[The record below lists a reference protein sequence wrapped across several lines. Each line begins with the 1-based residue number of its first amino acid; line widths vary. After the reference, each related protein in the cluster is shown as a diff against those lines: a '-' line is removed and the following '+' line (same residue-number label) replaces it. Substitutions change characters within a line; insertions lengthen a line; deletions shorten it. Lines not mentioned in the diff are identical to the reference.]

1 MSNLVVIAPSVVGII
16 ISAVIPILVG
26 LITKATLSS
35 GAKAVFMLILNA
47 VNALV
52 TTAVTTDGSAIITRQ
67 AFANFVIGVVIS
79 VAAYYGVY
87 KPNNVTS
94 DAGGKLAPTVGI
106 GPSVPPVQ

>member
-1 MSNLVVIAPSVVGII
+1 MKDLVVLSPSIAGII

-35 GAKAVFMLILNA
+35 GAKAVLMLILNA
-47 VNALV
+47 ANALIV
-52 TTAVTTDGSAIITRQ
+52 TAMTTDGSAVVTKQ
-67 AFANFVIGVVIS
+67 AFVNFVLGVVIS

-94 DAGGKLAPTVGI
+94 DAGGKL
-106 GPSVPPVQ
+106 